1 MTSSRPYLLRAI
13 YEWLLNNGLTPYL
26 MVDADYFG
34 TRVPKEHIK
43 EGKIVLNVS
52 PDAVA
57 NLELENHAVEFDA
70 GFSGKSV
77 HLYLPIPAIK
87 AIYAIENGRG
97 MVFDD
102 EDEDGPDPMPPEDG
116 PTTKDAGSDEKPTLR
131 IVK

>member
-52 PDAVA
+52 LI
-57 NLELENHAVEFDA
+57 NFE
-70 GFSGKSV
+70 
-77 HLYLPIPAIK
+77 
-87 AIYAIENGRG
+87 
-97 MVFDD
+97 
-102 EDEDGPDPMPPEDG
+102 
-116 PTTKDAGSDEKPTLR
+116 
-131 IVK
+131 